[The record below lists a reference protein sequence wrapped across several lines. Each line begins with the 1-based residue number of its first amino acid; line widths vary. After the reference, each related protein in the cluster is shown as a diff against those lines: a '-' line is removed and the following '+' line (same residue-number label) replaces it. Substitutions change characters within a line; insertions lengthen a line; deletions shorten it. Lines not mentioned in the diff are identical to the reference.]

1 MRPIPPFEEVLPIFR
16 FGYEA
21 LLTRFARVS
30 FIAAVTLPLIGGL
43 FAAPLLIATRFGNDR
58 DAEERQFVKYG
69 FAPLGVIG
77 IGFCALGFAAV
88 TGLALSVLFDLS
100 HTLTMGRHAMSYRY
114 VFFPFQF
121 NFIDYNAL
129 LK

>member
-1 MRPIPPFEEVLPIFR
+1 MRPIPVFQQVLPIFR

-21 LLTRFARVS
+21 QLTRIARVS
-30 FIAAVTLPLIGGL
+30 LVGAVTLPVIGAL
-43 FAAPLLIATRFGNDR
+43 FAAPVLIATRFGNDK
-58 DAEERQFVKYG
+58 DMEEHHFVKYG

-77 IGFCALGFAAV
+77 IGFCLAGFAAV
-88 TGLALSVLFDLS
+88 TSLALCVLFDLT

-121 NFIDYNAL
+121 NFIDYNAG
-129 LK
+129 